1 MVKITVKAKWQKERG
16 MALLLAL
23 FALLLLSA
31 IGLGMVLAS
40 YTETRVDTN
49 YNGSLR
55 SYYAARSGLEEVRD
69 RISFPFTTAS
79 PKGLADQLPQD
90 IAGNANGVLYVL
102 NPAGGEIVDPT
113 DPTSPYFDD
122 QLCHDYASGVAA
134 TDSRCT
140 VVPGTP
146 NWNMPWQHSVPT
158 AIPMGYKWVRV
169 NMKTNRIAAPYYVDG
184 TGTSAA
190 LDTRVCWDG
199 KTEQLTPSATN
210 PACDA
215 NGMQQVYMLTSLAA
229 SAQAGGPNGS
239 RSLLRFEVVAPA
251 IRPPGA
257 VTMEVGSSTSANPI
271 PATFNNVLIPAT
283 SIDGRVHGLDLSL
296 SAAPTC
302 SSVAALA
309 ANSPQGA
316 ASLQLGLNNLRR
328 SIVQAANSSCNADG
342 TSIAPNTCTPA
353 LAWVRGTGTN
363 PQFTTTSST
372 SAISTTS
379 PTPTPTPT
387 PSPTPT
393 TSQTS
398 NSGHDG
404 HGGDHSPTPTPTPT
418 PIPTPTPTPTPVST
432 SDCSTATQSCYTSL
446 DLSATQISPSPLFVG
461 NPGNS
466 GDPAVYQAQNT
477 NIVVNENQAVLDYI
491 AASKASGTNYFEVAS
506 TSLATTY
513 GSLTQPAVVVITDSS
528 LKLLGPGVSLTGYG
542 ILEVPNDFE
551 IQNAVLQWTGIVLVR
566 STSGQFLIN
575 TGAAG
580 FINGALMLQS
590 GNQFTLTTSSAG
602 ANPFKIAYSCDA
614 IDFAMGSR
622 PVKVVA
628 QTESSH

>member
-1 MVKITVKAKWQKERG
+1 MMKVTVKAKWQKERG

-69 RISFPFTTAS
+69 RISFPFSTTS

-102 NPAGGEIVDPT
+102 NPAGGEIVDPR
-113 DPTSPYFDD
+113 DPASPYFDD

-134 TDSRCT
+134 TDSKCT

-146 NWNMPWQHSVPT
+146 NWNMPWQNSVPT
-158 AIPMGYKWVRV
+158 ATPMGYKWVRV

-184 TGTSAA
+184 NGTSAA

-199 KTEQLTPSATN
+199 KTEQLTPSTTS

-229 SAQAGGPNGS
+229 SAQTGGPNGS
-239 RSLLRFEVVAPA
+239 RSLLRFEVVAPS

-257 VTMEVGSSTSANPI
+257 VTMEVGSSTSTNPI

-309 ANSPQGA
+309 ANSPQGT
-316 ASLQLGLNNLRR
+316 ASLQNGLNKLRF
-328 SIVQAANSSCNADG
+328 SIVDAANRSCNFDG
-342 TSIAPNTCTPA
+342 TSIAPNTCTPP

-363 PQFTTTSST
+363 PRFTTTSGT
-372 SAISTTS
+372 SSPV
-379 PTPTPTPT
+379 PTPTPTPI
-387 PSPTPT
+387 PTPT
-393 TSQTS
+393 PTPS

-404 HGGDHSPTPTPTPT
+404 HGGDDHNPTPTPT
-418 PIPTPTPTPTPVST
+418 PIPTPTPTPTPIST
-432 SDCSTATQSCYTSL
+432 SDCSTSTQSCYTSL
-446 DLSATQISPSPLFVG
+446 DLSATQISPSSLFVG

-466 GDPAVYQAQNT
+466 GDAAVYQSQNA
-477 NIVVNENQAVLDYI
+477 NIIVNENQAVLDYI
-491 AASKASGTNYFEVAS
+491 AASKAAGTNYYEVAS
-506 TSLATTY
+506 TSLGPTY

-528 LKLLGPGVSLTGYG
+528 LKLFGPGVSLTGYG

-551 IQNAVLQWTGIVLVR
+551 IQNATLQWTGIVLVR

-628 QTESSH
+628 QTESSY

>member
-1 MVKITVKAKWQKERG
+1 MVKVTVKTKWQKERG

-31 IGLGMVLAS
+31 IGLAMVLAS
-40 YTETRVDTN
+40 YTETRIDTN
-49 YNGSLR
+49 YSGSLR

-79 PKGLADQLPQD
+79 PSGLADQLPQD
-90 IAGNANGVLYVL
+90 IAGNSNGVLYVL

-113 DPTSPYFDD
+113 DPASPYFDD

-134 TDSRCT
+134 TDSRCA
-140 VVPGTP
+140 VVPSTP
-146 NWNMPWQHSVPT
+146 NWNLPWQHSVAT
-158 AIPMGYKWVRV
+158 ATPMGYKWVRI
-169 NMKTNRIAAPYYVDG
+169 NMKTNRVAAPYYVDG
-184 TGTSAA
+184 NGTSAA

-199 KTEQLTPSATN
+199 KTEQLSPSTTI

-215 NGMQQVYMLTSLAA
+215 NGMQQVYMLTALAA
-229 SAQAGGPNGS
+229 TAQSGGPSGS
-239 RSLLRFEVVAPA
+239 RRLLRSEVVAPS

-271 PATFNNVLIPAT
+271 PATFNNVVIPAT
-283 SIDGRVHGLDLSL
+283 SIDGRVHSLDLSL
-296 SAAPTC
+296 SATPAC

-309 ANSPQGA
+309 SNSPQGT
-316 ASLQLGLNNLRR
+316 ASLQNGLNNLRF

-342 TSIAPNTCTPA
+342 TSIAPNTCTPP

-363 PQFTTTSST
+363 PRFATASGTSTT
-372 SAISTTS
+372 STTS

-387 PSPTPT
+387 PAPTPSPTP
-393 TSQTS
+393 SS

-404 HGGDHSPTPTPTPT
+404 HGNDHNPTPTPT

-432 SDCSTATQSCYTSL
+432 SNCGTSTQSCYTSL
-446 DLSATQISPSPLFVG
+446 DLSDSNLSPARLFVG
-461 NPGNS
+461 GPGNS
-466 GDPAVYQAQNT
+466 GDPAVYQSPSA
-477 NIVVNENQAVLDYI
+477 NIVVNENQAVLDFI
-491 AASKASGTNYFEVAS
+491 AASKASGTNYYEVAS
-506 TSLATTY
+506 TSLASTY
-513 GSLTQPAVVVITDSS
+513 GSLSQPAVVVITDSS
-528 LKLLGPGVSLTGYG
+528 LKLGAGASLTGYG

-566 STSGQFLIN
+566 SASGQFLIN

-628 QTESSH
+628 QTESSY

>member
-1 MVKITVKAKWQKERG
+1 MLKVTVKTKCRKERG

-31 IGLGMVLAS
+31 IGLCMVLAS
-40 YTETRVDTN
+40 TMETRIDAN
-49 YNGSLR
+49 YGGSLR

-69 RISFPFTTAS
+69 RISFPSTVSAN
-79 PKGLADQLPQD
+79 GLADKLPQD
-90 IAGNANGVLYVL
+90 IAGNGGGVLYVL

-113 DPTSPYFDD
+113 DPASPYFDD
-122 QLCHDYASGVAA
+122 ELCHDYASGVAA
-134 TDSRCT
+134 TDSKCT

-146 NWNMPWQHSVPT
+146 TWRMPWQSSVPT
-158 AIPMGYKWVRV
+158 ATPMGYKWVRV

-184 TGTSAA
+184 NGTSAA

-199 KTEQLTPSATN
+199 KTEQLTPGTTS

-239 RSLLRFEVVAPA
+239 RSLVRFEVVAPS

-257 VTMEVGSSTSANPI
+257 VTVEVGSSTNTNPI
-271 PATFNNVLIPAT
+271 PATFNKVLIPAT

-309 ANSPQGA
+309 ANSPQGT
-316 ASLQLGLNNLRR
+316 ASLQNGLNDLRR

-342 TSIAPNTCTPA
+342 SNIAPNTCTPA
-353 LAWVRGTGTN
+353 LAWVRGTDPTN
-363 PQFTTTSST
+363 PRFTTASN
-372 SAISTTS
+372 TS

-387 PSPTPT
+387 PIPSPTPT
-393 TSQTS
+393 PTPSN

-404 HGGDHSPTPTPTPT
+404 HGGGEHNPTPTPT
-418 PIPTPTPTPTPVST
+418 PIPTPTPTPTPIPT
-432 SDCSTATQSCYTSL
+432 GDCSTAIQSCYTSL
-446 DLSATQISPSPLFVG
+446 DLSATQLSAAPLFTG
-461 NPGNS
+461 NRGNS
-466 GDPAVYQAQNT
+466 GDPAVYQSQNT

-491 AASKASGTNYFEVAS
+491 AAQKASGENYFEVAS
-506 TSLATTY
+506 TGLASTY
-513 GSLTQPAVVVITDSS
+513 GSLTQPAVVVITDTS
-528 LKLLGPGVSLTGYG
+528 LKLAAGLTGFG
-542 ILEVPNDFE
+542 ILVVPNDFE
-551 IQNAVLQWTGIVLVR
+551 INATLQWTGIVLVR
-566 STSGQFLIN
+566 STSGTFLIN
-575 TGAAG
+575 SGAAG

-590 GNQFTLTTSSAG
+590 GNQFTVSTSSTG

-614 IDFAMGSR
+614 IDFAMGSK

-628 QTESSH
+628 QTESSN

>member
-1 MVKITVKAKWQKERG
+1 MVKVTVKARWQKERG

-40 YTETRVDTN
+40 YTETRIDTN
-49 YNGSLR
+49 YSGSLR
-55 SYYAARSGLEEVRD
+55 SYYSARSGLEEVRD

-90 IAGNANGVLYVL
+90 IAGNAKGVLYVL

-113 DPTSPYFDD
+113 DPASPYFDD

-134 TDSRCT
+134 TDTKCT
-140 VVPGTP
+140 VLPGTP
-146 NWNMPWQHSVPT
+146 NWNMPWQHSIAT
-158 AIPMGYKWVRV
+158 ATPMGYKWVRI

-184 TGTSAA
+184 NGTSAA

-199 KTEQLTPSATN
+199 KTEQLTPSTTS

-239 RSLLRFEVVAPA
+239 RRLLRFEVVAPS

-257 VTMEVGSSTSANPI
+257 VTMEVGSSTSANPV

-309 ANSPQGA
+309 ANSPQGT
-316 ASLQLGLNNLRR
+316 ASLQNGLNNLRF
-328 SIVQAANSSCNADG
+328 SIVQAANNSCNADG
-342 TSIAPNTCTPA
+342 SSIAPNSCTPP

-363 PQFTTTSST
+363 PQFTTTSTT
-372 SAISTTS
+372 SGTSTTS
-379 PTPTPTPT
+379 PTPTPTPSPT

-393 TSQTS
+393 
-398 NSGHDG
+398 SGHDG
-404 HGGDHSPTPTPTPT
+404 HGSDHNPTPTPTPT
-418 PIPTPTPTPTPVST
+418 PIPTPTPTPIST
-432 SDCSTATQSCYTSL
+432 SDCSTSTQSCYTSL
-446 DLSATQISPSPLFVG
+446 DLSATQLNPSGLFVG

-466 GDPAVYQAQNT
+466 GDPAVYQSQNA
-477 NIVVNENQAVLDYI
+477 NIVANENQAVLDYI
-491 AASKASGTNYFEVAS
+491 AASKASGTNYYEVAS
-506 TSLATTY
+506 TGLASTY

-528 LKLLGPGVSLTGYG
+528 LKLVGPGVSLTGYG

-551 IQNAVLQWTGIVLVR
+551 IQNAALQWTGIVLVR
-566 STSGQFLIN
+566 SSSGQFLIN

-628 QTESSH
+628 QTESSY

>member
-1 MVKITVKAKWQKERG
+1 
-16 MALLLAL
+16 
-23 FALLLLSA
+23 
-31 IGLGMVLAS
+31 
-40 YTETRVDTN
+40 
-49 YNGSLR
+49 
-55 SYYAARSGLEEVRD
+55 LEEVRD

-79 PKGLADQLPQD
+79 PAGLADQLPQD
-90 IAGNANGVLYVL
+90 IAGNPKGVLYVL
-102 NPAGGEIVDPT
+102 NPVGGEVVDPT
-113 DPTSPYFDD
+113 DPASPYFDD

-134 TDSRCT
+134 TDSKCT
-140 VVPGTP
+140 VLPAMP
-146 NWNMPWQHSVPT
+146 NWRLPWQYSAAMATPL
-158 AIPMGYKWVRV
+158 GYKWTRITL
-169 NMKTNRIAAPYYVDG
+169 KTNRIAAPYYVDG
-184 TGTSAA
+184 DGTSAP

-199 KTEQLTPSATN
+199 KTEQLTPSATS

-239 RSLLRFEVVAPA
+239 RKLLRFEVVAPS

-257 VTMEVGSSTSANPI
+257 VTMEVGSSTSVNPI
-271 PATFNNVLIPAT
+271 PATFNNVPIPAT

-296 SAAPTC
+296 SAAPAC

-309 ANSPQGA
+309 ANSPQGT
-316 ASLQLGLNNLRR
+316 ASLQNGLNDLRR
-328 SIVQAANSSCNADG
+328 TIVNAANSSCNADG
-342 TSIAPNTCTPA
+342 SSISPNTCTPA

-363 PQFTTTSST
+363 PRFTTTSG
-372 SAISTTS
+372 TS
-379 PTPTPTPT
+379 PAPTPTPTPIPAPTPTPT
-387 PSPTPT
+387 PSD
-393 TSQTS
+393 

-404 HGGDHSPTPTPTPT
+404 HGGNDHNPSPTPTPT
-418 PIPTPTPTPTPVST
+418 PIPTPTPTPTPIST
-432 SDCSTATQSCYTSL
+432 SNCGTATQSCYTSL
-446 DLSATQISPSPLFVG
+446 DLSATQISPSSLFVG

-466 GDPAVYQAQNT
+466 GDPAVYQSQNA
-477 NIVVNENQAVLDYI
+477 NIIVNENQAVLDYI
-491 AASKASGTNYFEVAS
+491 ASSKASGTNYYEVAS
-506 TSLATTY
+506 TSLAPTY

-628 QTESSH
+628 QTESSF